1 MLTPLEKLKSLPGA
15 ASFLKEGAGFDALD
29 RAAAAQTDMQA
40 AKSLNRARDE
50 LFRKSTAPFRPRRD
64 QPELHVLSPR
74 RRPSERLGDHEA
86 ASSGLTTI
94 CRYACVPPRDI
105 AAGCRANK
113 QSPAYDLSHIPLG
126 IGPLW
131 DH

>member
-50 LFRKSTAPFRPRRD
+50 LFRKVHGAVP
-64 QPELHVLSPR
+64 
-74 RRPSERLGDHEA
+74 A
-86 ASSGLTTI
+86 A
-94 CRYACVPPRDI
+94 A
-105 AAGCRANK
+105 
-113 QSPAYDLSHIPLG
+113 
-126 IGPLW
+126 
-131 DH
+131 